1 MGGFTKMLKLIFNK
15 KAFQKISAYVLL
27 ILLLFIFKDFL
38 GIFLLTFI
46 FSFLF
51 FSIAKYIKEKSCSV
65 SKKYLFLKFFD
76 KLPVWLIILIE
87 YVLFIGLIVYLFSSI
102 IPNIK
107 SEINS
112 ITNEFSVINSVD
124 RYNENLTFIQ
134 TEEALKEKS
143 GSVKIIIAI
152 SDFKENL
159 LQKLII
165 IDPEDNLNMTE
176 YIEKFG
182 EDFDF
187 KSIQENS
194 INFLSTIGSSILK
207 IILALILSLI
217 FILDRKQLN
226 TYLLKIKKSNLGFF
240 YDEYKIL
247 FEKVVKSF
255 GLILKAQG
263 VIASVNAI
271 LTVIGLLVIGFVF
284 STPEIHSFPYILT
297 LGLVVFLMG
306 FIPVLGVILSSI
318 PIMLIGYITY
328 GDFMIIPVI
337 ILLILIIHTIEAYYL
352 NPKIVSSYLKLP
364 MSLTFIILL
373 VSEHLFGLAGLLVGI
388 SMFYFLLGLIKDF
401 NEMIGKNK
409 KKLELKNK
417 KTFTKK

>member
-1 MGGFTKMLKLIFNK
+1 MLKLIFNK

-409 KKLELKNK
+409 KKLEVKKHKKPLQKNK
-417 KTFTKK
+417 TK